1 MDRVVT
7 GPEVYEKLSPVVGG
21 MTLVPDSIGERN
33 DQYFIEYTPAL
44 ATVWIPK
51 SGSDTI
57 RYIPY
62 PSQTVQQLNWNEG
75 SVARPTLMWRKFT
88 DHRGDFY
95 YLVNEEGRIISDG
108 NNCYRAETMEGDLP
122 TSWYPAM
129 IGSDIVAIERVW
141 GEPVLVLYT
150 PQSINSYM
158 LTYSWEGYSYAEHF
172 RFNQGIP
179 QFELNEFR

>member
-7 GPEVYEKLSPVVGG
+7 GPEVFEKLSPVVGG
-21 MTLVPDSIGERN
+21 MTLVPESIGERN
-33 DQYFIEYTPAL
+33 DQYFIQYSPAL

-51 SGSDTI
+51 NGSDTI

-62 PSQTVQQLNWNEG
+62 PSETVQQLNWNEG
-75 SVARPTLMWRKFT
+75 AVARPTLMWRKFT
-88 DHRGDFY
+88 DNRGDFY

-108 NNCYRAETMEGDLP
+108 YNCYRAEAMEGDMP

-150 PQSINSYM
+150 PQSVNSYM
-158 LTYSWEGYSYAEHF
+158 LTYSWEGYSYQEYY
-172 RFNQGIP
+172 RFVRGVP
-179 QFELNEFR
+179 QFELDEYR